1 MTGKDVREMLLNNGV
16 VLTDLAKKLGITA
29 QTLNSRLNAKYFKDE
44 YLNEIS
50 GITGISFDMDK
61 SLANDNLLR
70 IIESQQKTIEYLS
83 RTIENLT
90 NKQRSL

>member
-16 VLTDLAKKLGITA
+16 VLAELASSLGITA

-44 YLNEIS
+44 YLNDIS
-50 GITGISFDMDK
+50 NKTGISFDK
-61 SLANDNLLR
+61 NNPINNESLMR
-70 IIESQQKTIEYLS
+70 IIESQQKTIEMLS

-90 NKQRSL
+90 NK

>member
-44 YLNEIS
+44 YLNERS

-90 NKQRSL
+90 NK